1 MLLCTFETNPS
12 NTDGQGDQTSAF
24 CNIRCSYSQRAG
36 CCVSHAFTST
46 CWGFNKCA
54 VEASTPSFIF
64 FYFCAERT
72 SCAASVELVCFS
84 RNPNACLRRATLRHA
99 AGCEYGQGV
108 FLAATMPR
116 HRESDRERDTRTH
129 RGKGLSFRVSAA
141 HTPEVGRESR
151 SGIQP
156 VYATRIARRTV
167 VGTLA
172 GHLGRSKVA
181 RRYGSHPAHDHRSPR
196 RWMGGCS
203 QMNMFCKCE
212 RPLTLR
218 FGRK

>member
-116 HRESDRERDTRTH
+116 HRESDRERDTRTQTQQRKGVVFSGVCGAH
-129 RGKGLSFRVSAA
+129 ARSWQGKPFRHTARLCHKNRPPHCRGYSRR
-141 HTPEVGRESR
+141 TSR
-151 SGIQP
+151 SIKGCP
-156 VYATRIARRTV
+156 PLWLSSSARSS
-167 VGTLA
+167 LSPA
-172 GHLGRSKVA
+172 LDGR
-181 RRYGSHPAHDHRSPR
+181 
-196 RWMGGCS
+196 
-203 QMNMFCKCE
+203 
-212 RPLTLR
+212 L
-218 FGRK
+218 